1 MDIMYMLQLQAIRNA
16 YVVIL
21 VYNGYHVHAIVLLS
35 MTVKGCN
42 PCYNGYH
49 VHEIAKFKKAE

>member
-1 MDIMYMLQLQAIRNA
+1 MYMLQLQAIRNA